1 MVNIGEH
8 AATRLKDPIVAKSM
22 GVMSGNLQI
31 VIVAALV
38 GNIFR
43 PLLALKAPYGF
54 RVGPVV
60 KVDAGEVTLVPLKF
74 AVHGASS
81 LELIRS
87 PGLDLLRS
95 AGCLVPVVRVY
106 LYGRGRFS
114 VVCSRFVVEDGI
126 EEDPD
131 AVRVGS
137 ADEINQLLLHS
148 PLRRTA
154 SFLVDFV
161 FVVLVVVVFVFSSL
175 FCCL

>member
-81 LELIRS
+81 LKLIHS
-87 PGLDLLRS
+87 PGLGLLRA
-95 AGCLVPVVRVY
+95 AGGRGPGGGGGRG
-106 LYGRGRFS
+106 GRGRGGGGGARG
-114 VVCSRFVVEDGI
+114 V
-126 EEDPD
+126 
-131 AVRVGS
+131 
-137 ADEINQLLLHS
+137 
-148 PLRRTA
+148 
-154 SFLVDFV
+154 
-161 FVVLVVVVFVFSSL
+161 
-175 FCCL
+175 